1 MANQQNSTN
10 INWYPG
16 HMAKTKRQIQEDLKL
31 IDVVV
36 EILDARIPMSSRNP
50 DIEELIK
57 NKDRL
62 IVLNKYDLADEKQNQ
77 KWIQYFKNNGLQA
90 VLVNSNTGEGI
101 NQAVKKIEEIYEAT
115 QEKFENKGRVGKAIR
130 VMILGIPNVGKSSF
144 INRLTKKNS
153 TVVGNKPGV
162 TRQKQWI
169 RINGNIELLD
179 TPGVLWPK
187 FESEEVALNL
197 AYTGTIKDDIL
208 QTIEVGFSLLK
219 LLVYKY
225 LELLTERYKL
235 DKRDVENILN
245 LEDLEENERILEIM
259 HLIGKKR
266 GALISGG
273 NIDEE
278 KTARMLLDEFKELF
292 EIKRTPEEVNLLSPL
307 TWAYVGDAVYE
318 LYIRMHLVNNTKL
331 KPHKLHIEAIK
342 YVKAKAQ
349 AETLKKIENDLTEK
363 EKEIVKRGRNAENH
377 HLPKN
382 ATVQEYMHS
391 TGFEALIGYLYLTKQ
406 DERLRKILDK
416 CVE

>member
-1 MANQQNSTN
+1 MADQQNSIN

-62 IVLNKYDLADEKQNQ
+62 IVLNKYDLADENQ

-197 AYTGTIKDDIL
+197 AFTGTIKDDIL
-208 QTIEVGFSLLK
+208 PTIEIGFSLLK
-219 LLVYKY
+219 VLVYKH

-278 KTARMLLDEFKELF
+278 KTAKIILEDFRSGKIGRITLE
-292 EIKRTPEEVNLLSPL
+292 EI
-307 TWAYVGDAVYE
+307 
-318 LYIRMHLVNNTKL
+318 
-331 KPHKLHIEAIK
+331 
-342 YVKAKAQ
+342 
-349 AETLKKIENDLTEK
+349 
-363 EKEIVKRGRNAENH
+363 
-377 HLPKN
+377 
-382 ATVQEYMHS
+382 
-391 TGFEALIGYLYLTKQ
+391 
-406 DERLRKILDK
+406 
-416 CVE
+416 

>member
-1 MANQQNSTN
+1 MKEKEEEKVFPKVRF
-10 INWYPG
+10 NWYPG

-57 NKDRL
+57 NKNRL

-153 TVVGNKPGV
+153 TIVGNKPGV

-219 LLVYKY
+219 LLVYKH

-278 KTARMLLDEFKELF
+278 KTAKIILEDFRSGKIGRITL
-292 EIKRTPEEVNLLSPL
+292 EEV
-307 TWAYVGDAVYE
+307 
-318 LYIRMHLVNNTKL
+318 
-331 KPHKLHIEAIK
+331 
-342 YVKAKAQ
+342 
-349 AETLKKIENDLTEK
+349 
-363 EKEIVKRGRNAENH
+363 
-377 HLPKN
+377 
-382 ATVQEYMHS
+382 
-391 TGFEALIGYLYLTKQ
+391 
-406 DERLRKILDK
+406 
-416 CVE
+416 